1 MKPIPSPLAWV
12 GSSPITIK
20 STLSLLPENQEEIDK
35 FTELLKQ
42 ELINGNIKP
51 NELHDSIEM
60 MLTLVNTITTNKVI
74 KTFLKQ

>member
-1 MKPIPSPLAWV
+1 MKDLSIR
-12 GSSPITIK
+12 
-20 STLSLLPENQEEIDK
+20 STLSLLPENQVEIDT

-51 NELHDSIEM
+51 NELHNSIEM
-60 MLTLVNTITTNKVI
+60 ILTLVSTITTNKVI

>member
-1 MKPIPSPLAWV
+1 MKD
-12 GSSPITIK
+12 
-20 STLSLLPENQEEIDK
+20 LSIRSILTLLPENQVEIDT

-51 NELHDSIEM
+51 NELHNSIEM